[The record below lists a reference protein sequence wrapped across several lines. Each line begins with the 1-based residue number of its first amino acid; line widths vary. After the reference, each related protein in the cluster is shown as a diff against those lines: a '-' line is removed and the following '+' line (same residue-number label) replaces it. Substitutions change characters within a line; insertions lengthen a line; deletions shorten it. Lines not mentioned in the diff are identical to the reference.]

1 LSKLSPMFVS
11 VSFLGL
17 QRMLTRTDRIQVPLT
32 RETRVA
38 DVLAYV
44 KKSFPDLPFPENA
57 FLVTVN
63 NRAATMDRV
72 LAGNDDISF
81 LPFIGGG

>member
-1 LSKLSPMFVS
+1 MFAS
-11 VSFLGL
+11 VCFLGL
-17 QRMLTRTDRIQVPLT
+17 QRTLARTDRMQVPLSE
-32 RETRVA
+32 ETRVA

-44 KKSFPDLPFPENA
+44 KASYPELPFPENA

-63 NRAATMDRV
+63 NKVATMEMILR
-72 LAGNDDISF
+72 GNDEVSF